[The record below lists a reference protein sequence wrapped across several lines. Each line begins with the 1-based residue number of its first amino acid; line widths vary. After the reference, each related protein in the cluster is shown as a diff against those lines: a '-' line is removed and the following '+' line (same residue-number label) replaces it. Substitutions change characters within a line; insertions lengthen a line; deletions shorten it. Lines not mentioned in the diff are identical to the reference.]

1 MEKRNS
7 YEALVKASKVRWRN
21 HANKIEQI
29 KFIHMLNSPKFRS
42 SKGFKSFLW
51 KRFFPMLSWK
61 MFLEL
66 YSIRKMKSKKIENLS
81 KKLFS
86 KEKAIHGGCIF
97 TLIAGAIASI
107 AASASAAAGTVA
119 ATAGAVTS
127 AVAGSSIASAAAVGV
142 VTGAATIAGEEI
154 VKAAIK

>member
-1 MEKRNS
+1 METIFSNAFMENVPRIIFYKKN
-7 YEALVKASKVRWRN
+7 E
-21 HANKIEQI
+21 I
-29 KFIHMLNSPKFRS
+29 K
-42 SKGFKSFLW
+42 
-51 KRFFPMLSWK
+51 
-61 MFLEL
+61 
-66 YSIRKMKSKKIENLS
+66 KKIENLS

-119 ATAGAVTS
+119 AIAGAVTS